1 MTYVEFYRKKNGENR
16 YVLHLSKTDYIL
28 SEEAIMFIKQDIE
41 RALKVGEIAEE
52 GD

>member
-1 MTYVEFYRKKNGENR
+1 MKGV
-16 YVLHLSKTDYIL
+16 DYIL
-28 SEEAIMFIKQDIE
+28 SEETIMFMKQDIE